1 MNEIRPLLEKA
12 EEDIRAAE
20 VLMKEN
26 FNRIAVSRLY
36 YAMFYVTEAL
46 LLSKKLSFSSH
57 KAVISSFGK
66 EFVKTDKF
74 GAKFHRALIDAFE
87 DRQRGDYETEVDI
100 SEEQTVRY
108 INLAKEFLKESK
120 KYLKIK

>member
-46 LLSKKLSFSSH
+46 LL
-57 KAVISSFGK
+57 
-66 EFVKTDKF
+66 
-74 GAKFHRALIDAFE
+74 
-87 DRQRGDYETEVDI
+87 
-100 SEEQTVRY
+100 
-108 INLAKEFLKESK
+108 
-120 KYLKIK
+120 